1 MTAAIKTIQSSPL
14 APYMELM
21 KSVDVNV
28 MHAVVEYLNDAISKI
43 EEAKRKEEDDY
54 LAKKMAEYKAS
65 IGGKWS
71 FDSLSPT
78 PAWDTQKAWG
88 KLTEAQR
95 EQAEK
100 LNLSSEDMDARTFTI
115 LTKWI
120 RE

>member
-1 MTAAIKTIQSSPL
+1 MTTAAKTIQSSPL

-28 MHAVVEYLNDAISKI
+28 MHAVVEYLNETIREI
-43 EEAKRKEEDDY
+43 EEAKRKDEDEY
-54 LAKKMAEYKAS
+54 LAKKMEEYKAS

-100 LNLSSEDMDARTFTI
+100 
-115 LTKWI
+115 
-120 RE
+120 

>member
-1 MTAAIKTIQSSPL
+1 MTTAAETIQSSPL

-28 MHAVVEYLNDAISKI
+28 MHAVVEYLNETIREI
-43 EEAKRKEEDDY
+43 EEAKRKDEDEY
-54 LAKKMAEYKAS
+54 LAKKMEEYKAS

-78 PAWDTQKAWG
+78 PVWDTQKAWG

-120 RE
+120 KE

>member
-1 MTAAIKTIQSSPL
+1 MTTAAKTIQSSPL

-28 MHAVVEYLNDAISKI
+28 MHAVVEYLNETIREI
-43 EEAKRKEEDDY
+43 EEAKRKDEDEY
-54 LAKKMAEYKAS
+54 LAKKMEEYKAS

-100 LNLSSEDMDARTFTI
+100 LNLSSRDFLLNYYRQQEG
-115 LTKWI
+115 K
-120 RE
+120 